1 MTENLGKCD
10 YDEEIRK
17 RTRMV
22 FVPNWF
28 SVDLKVGVSGC
39 LIKRQTLFCGFP
51 QILTITL
58 EESDVFAAWIAVK
71 ELIDIGA
78 NGNASEI
85 VDLKGKPREETL
97 ESMCWM
103 LF

>member
-1 MTENLGKCD
+1 
-10 YDEEIRK
+10 
-17 RTRMV
+17 MV

-28 SVDLKVGVSGC
+28 SVDLKVGVSECSIG
-39 LIKRQTLFCGFP
+39 RQTLYFDFQ

-71 ELIDIGA
+71 ELIDTGA

-85 VDLKGKPREETL
+85 VDLKGKSGE
-97 ESMCWM
+97 
-103 LF
+103 